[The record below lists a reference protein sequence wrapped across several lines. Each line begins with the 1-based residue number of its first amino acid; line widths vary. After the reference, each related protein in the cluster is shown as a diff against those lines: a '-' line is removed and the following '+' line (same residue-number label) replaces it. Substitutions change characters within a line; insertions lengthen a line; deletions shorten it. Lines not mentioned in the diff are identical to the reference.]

1 MSVSVGI
8 LIVGIEKYLQIHTD
22 TSNTYNTFIYCY
34 TYIYLRYPQIHTIP
48 SYSDIPTHTCDTH
61 AYRQYL

>member
-34 TYIYLRYPQIHTIP
+34 TYIYLHV
-48 SYSDIPTHTCDTH
+48 H
-61 AYRQYL
+61 AYTCIYILIHAYTFKYLQIPI